1 MEMRLQIMQLLGEVQ
16 DAKTEIE
23 LRFGSISK
31 NGRTDLLFLVIFSS
45 LLMLFTLLHP
55 LLS

>member
-1 MEMRLQIMQLLGEVQ
+1 MRLQIMQLLGEVQ